1 MHLKGKHCNLF
12 ANMNIE
18 CIDIFRLINRNIRFF
33 NFNNFDIGILTGFI
47 LLISLTNARPQQQ
60 RQFNDIRDNTID
72 TNGQR
77 NNGRRNYQRNPVVGD
92 EISQKFLS
100 FDVPETVEA
109 YQPNLNQKAD
119 VPIDLGERS
128 KSSL

>member
-18 CIDIFRLINRNIRFF
+18 CIDIINRNIRFF
-33 NFNNFDIGILTGFI
+33 NFNKFDIGILTGFI
-47 LLISLTNARPQQQ
+47 LLISPTNARPQQQ

>member
-1 MHLKGKHCNLF
+1 M
-12 ANMNIE
+12 
-18 CIDIFRLINRNIRFF
+18 
-33 NFNNFDIGILTGFI
+33 
-47 LLISLTNARPQQQ
+47 TNAAPQQQ

-72 TNGQR
+72 NNGQY
-77 NNGRRNYQRNPVVGD
+77 GRRNYQRNPVVGD

-128 KSSL
+128 KLIHYSKEIHICREYSKEILTS

>member
-1 MHLKGKHCNLF
+1 M
-12 ANMNIE
+12 
-18 CIDIFRLINRNIRFF
+18 
-33 NFNNFDIGILTGFI
+33 TGLV
-47 LLISLTNARPQQQ
+47 LLISVTNARPQQQ
-60 RQFNDIRDNTID
+60 RQFNDIRDNTIEN
-72 TNGQR
+72 NGQR

-128 KSSL
+128 KLSL

>member
-18 CIDIFRLINRNIRFF
+18 CIDIINRNIRFF
-33 NFNNFDIGILTGFI
+33 NFNKFDIGILTGFI

>member
-1 MHLKGKHCNLF
+1 M
-12 ANMNIE
+12 
-18 CIDIFRLINRNIRFF
+18 
-33 NFNNFDIGILTGFI
+33 
-47 LLISLTNARPQQQ
+47 
-60 RQFNDIRDNTID
+60 
-72 TNGQR
+72 
-77 NNGRRNYQRNPVVGD
+77 VGD

-128 KSSL
+128 KSFHLSGEIQICRVIKYFKEIINL